1 MTTVTQTPNRTLP
14 STATATAV
22 KQPAAPHRS
31 AQATQA
37 ASATAT
43 ATQAAP
49 PAPARAASPTTR
61 APAATTSTRQT
72 STSSGPHYTR
82 ASTDAFGDYLRRIGK
97 GHLLSAEEEV
107 ELARRIE
114 VGLFAAERLAKA
126 PDVIAPEQARE
137 LAWLAHDGERAK
149 NDFIESN
156 LRLVV
161 SIAKHYSG
169 RGVPIM
175 DLVQDGNIGLVR
187 AVEKYDFMTGF
198 KFSTY
203 ATWWIRQAIHR
214 GMADKSRMIR
224 IPVHTAEKLNKIK
237 RIRRDLTSALDRE
250 PTEKEIAEAAQIPP
264 REVARLLLY
273 DNEPISLHAPVGD
286 GVGDIAELIIDD
298 DLPQPDEYATITLR
312 AADIAFYL
320 EALPARERSILRARF
335 GLDGDEPHT
344 LDQIALVEGVTRE
357 RVRQIEKRALALL
370 HVPRLERYL
379 RD

>member
-1 MTTVTQTPNRTLP
+1 MTTVTHTTTRGLP
-14 STATATAV
+14 ATATATAIPPTPT
-22 KQPAAPHRS
+22 PAAQPV
-31 AQATQA
+31 A
-37 ASATAT
+37 APDRKAK
-43 ATQAAP
+43 AAP
-49 PAPARAASPTTR
+49 PASPTT
-61 APAATTSTRQT
+61 TTRPQPSPVPV
-72 STSSGPHYTR
+72 GAHYTR

-114 VGLFAAERLAKA
+114 VGLFAAERLSRASEE
-126 PDVIAPEQARE
+126 IAPEHARE
-137 LAWLAHDGERAK
+137 LAWLAHDGVRAK

-250 PTEKEIAEAAQIPP
+250 PTEKEIAEAAQIAP

-286 GVGDIAELIIDD
+286 GAGDIAELIIDD

-320 EALPARERSILRARF
+320 DALPARERSILRARF

>member
-1 MTTVTQTPNRTLP
+1 MSALVQTPLSAPPMR
-14 STATATAV
+14 AA
-22 KQPAAPHRS
+22 PAAPS
-31 AQATQA
+31 
-37 ASATAT
+37 
-43 ATQAAP
+43 
-49 PAPARAASPTTR
+49 SPSR
-61 APAATTSTRQT
+61 GAG
-72 STSSGPHYTR
+72 TSSVSRYSR

-97 GHLLSAEEEV
+97 GPLLTALDEV

-114 VGLFAAERLAKA
+114 VGLFAGERLAKGVSDPA
-126 PDVIAPEQARE
+126 TARE
-137 LAWLAHDGERAK
+137 LAWLAHDGGRAK
-149 NDFIESN
+149 NHFIEAN

-187 AVEKYDFMTGF
+187 AVEKYDFMTGY

-237 RIRRDLTSALDRE
+237 RIRRDLTSTLDRDPSLRE
-250 PTEKEIAEAAQIPP
+250 LSDAAQIPA
-264 REVARLLLY
+264 RDVSRLLQY

-286 GVGDIAELIIDD
+286 GIGDISELIIDD

-312 AADIAFYL
+312 AADICFYL
-320 EALPARERSILRARF
+320 EALPPRERAILVARF
-335 GLDGDEPHT
+335 GLDGDEPRT
-344 LDQIALVEGVTRE
+344 LDQIAVIQGVTRE

>member
-1 MTTVTQTPNRTLP
+1 MSTIVRTEATRT
-14 STATATAV
+14 TATRTA
-22 KQPAAPHRS
+22 QRPAPTEERPVTEPSAPTRAPS
-31 AQATQA
+31 AA
-37 ASATAT
+37 ASA
-43 ATQAAP
+43 
-49 PAPARAASPTTR
+49 
-61 APAATTSTRQT
+61 AATSRY
-72 STSSGPHYTR
+72 SR

-97 GHLLSAEEEV
+97 GPLLSAEDEV
-107 ELARRIE
+107 DLARKIE
-114 VGLFAAERLAKA
+114 VGLFAEEKINRAESDGD
-126 PDVIAPEQARE
+126 PVNPEFKRE
-137 LAWLAHDGERAK
+137 LMTLVFEGRRAK
-149 NDFIESN
+149 NHFIEAN

-237 RIRRDLTSALDRE
+237 RIRRDLTSTLDRE
-250 PTEKEIAEAAQIPP
+250 PTLKEIAELSQIAV
-264 REVARLLLY
+264 RDVSRLLQY

-286 GVGDIAELIIDD
+286 GIGDIAELIIDD
-298 DLPQPDEYATITLR
+298 DLPQPDECATITLR
-312 AADIAFYL
+312 AADITFYL
-320 EALPARERSILRARF
+320 DALPDRERSILTARF
-335 GLDGDEPHT
+335 GLTGDEPRT
-344 LDQIALVEGVTRE
+344 LDQIAVIQGVTRE

-370 HVPRLERYL
+370 KVPRLERYL

>member
-1 MTTVTQTPNRTLP
+1 MSISVHSSP
-14 STATATAV
+14 S
-22 KQPAAPHRS
+22 S
-31 AQATQA
+31 A
-37 ASATAT
+37 
-43 ATQAAP
+43 
-49 PAPARAASPTTR
+49 RY
-61 APAATTSTRQT
+61 
-72 STSSGPHYTR
+72 GR

-97 GHLLSAEEEV
+97 GALLTADDEV
-107 ELARRIE
+107 DLARRIE
-114 VGLFAAERLAKA
+114 VGLFAEEKRLLGVADA
-126 PDVIAPEQARE
+126 TLERE
-137 LAWLAHDGERAK
+137 LAWLVHDGRRAK
-149 NDFIESN
+149 NHFIEAN

-187 AVEKYDFMTGF
+187 AVEKFDFMTGY

-237 RIRRDLTSALDRE
+237 RIRRDLTSSLDRD
-250 PTEKEIAEAAQIPP
+250 PTVRELAEATQIPA
-264 REVARLLLY
+264 RDVSRLLQY

-286 GVGDIAELIIDD
+286 GIGDISELIIDD
-298 DLPQPDEYATITLR
+298 DLPQPDEYATLALR
-312 AADIAFYL
+312 AADITFYL
-320 EALPARERSILRARF
+320 DALPPRERAILQARF
-335 GLDGDEPHT
+335 GLDGDAPRT
-344 LDQIALVEGVTRE
+344 LDQIALIQGVTRE

>member
-1 MTTVTQTPNRTLP
+1 MTI
-14 STATATAV
+14 TAHS
-22 KQPAAPHRS
+22 AP
-31 AQATQA
+31 
-37 ASATAT
+37 ASA
-43 ATQAAP
+43 
-49 PAPARAASPTTR
+49 RY
-61 APAATTSTRQT
+61 
-72 STSSGPHYTR
+72 GR

-97 GHLLSAEEEV
+97 GTLLTAEDEV
-107 ELARRIE
+107 DLARRIE
-114 VGLFAAERLAKA
+114 VGLFAEEKLLKGGIDD
-126 PDVIAPEQARE
+126 PSLERE
-137 LAWLAHDGERAK
+137 LAWLVNDGHRSK
-149 NDFIESN
+149 NHFIEAN

-187 AVEKYDFMTGF
+187 AVEKFDFMTGY

-237 RIRRDLTSALDRE
+237 RIRRDLTSTLDRD
-250 PTEKEIAEAAQIPP
+250 PTVRELAEATQIPA
-264 REVARLLLY
+264 RDVARLLQY

-286 GVGDIAELIIDD
+286 GIGDISELIIDD
-298 DLPQPDEYATITLR
+298 DLPQPDEYATIALR
-312 AADIAFYL
+312 AADITFYL
-320 EALPARERSILRARF
+320 DALPPRERAILQARF
-335 GLDGDEPHT
+335 GLDGDAPRT
-344 LDQIALVEGVTRE
+344 LDQIALIQGVTRE

-370 HVPRLERYL
+370 HVPRLERYQ

>member
-1 MTTVTQTPNRTLP
+1 MTITAHSAP
-14 STATATAV
+14 S
-22 KQPAAPHRS
+22 S
-31 AQATQA
+31 A
-37 ASATAT
+37 
-43 ATQAAP
+43 
-49 PAPARAASPTTR
+49 RY
-61 APAATTSTRQT
+61 
-72 STSSGPHYTR
+72 GR

-97 GHLLSAEEEV
+97 GALLTAEDEV
-107 ELARRIE
+107 NLARRIE
-114 VGLFAAERLAKA
+114 VGLFAEEKLLKGNIDD
-126 PDVIAPEQARE
+126 PDLERE
-137 LAWLAHDGERAK
+137 LAWLVHDGRHSK
-149 NDFIESN
+149 NHFIEAN

-187 AVEKYDFMTGF
+187 AVEKFDFMTGY

-237 RIRRDLTSALDRE
+237 RIRRDLTSTLDRD
-250 PTEKEIAEAAQIPP
+250 PTVRELAEATQIPA
-264 REVARLLLY
+264 RDVARLLQY

-286 GVGDIAELIIDD
+286 GIGDISELIIDD
-298 DLPQPDEYATITLR
+298 DLPQPDEYATIALR
-312 AADIAFYL
+312 AADITFYL
-320 EALPARERSILRARF
+320 DALPPRERAILQARF
-335 GLDGDEPHT
+335 GLDGDAPRT
-344 LDQIALVEGVTRE
+344 LDQIALIQGVTRE

>member
-1 MTTVTQTPNRTLP
+1 MTTLTHSPSRTAPSGATAAAVKQAAPSRASAPATPRAETAKSSTP
-14 STATATAV
+14 SSASSSTAT
-22 KQPAAPHRS
+22 S
-31 AQATQA
+31 
-37 ASATAT
+37 TAT
-43 ATQAAP
+43 ST
-49 PAPARAASPTTR
+49 STS
-61 APAATTSTRQT
+61 TSTRQ
-72 STSSGPHYTR
+72 SSSIPSGPHYTR

-114 VGLFAAERLAKA
+114 VGLFAAERLTRA

-237 RIRRDLTSALDRE
+237 RIRRDLTSTLDRE

>member
-1 MTTVTQTPNRTLP
+1 MTTIVQTPTTRT
-14 STATATAV
+14 TQKT
-22 KQPAAPHRS
+22 R
-31 AQATQA
+31 ATQKAVQTPPAPPTESISSSYSPSAA
-37 ASATAT
+37 ASA
-43 ATQAAP
+43 
-49 PAPARAASPTTR
+49 
-61 APAATTSTRQT
+61 AATSRY
-72 STSSGPHYTR
+72 SR

-97 GHLLSAEEEV
+97 GPLLSAEDEV
-107 ELARRIE
+107 NLARKIE
-114 VGLFAAERLAKA
+114 VGLFADEKVNRADAEGD
-126 PDVIAPEQARE
+126 PVNPEFRRE
-137 LAWLAHDGERAK
+137 LMTLVFEGRRAK
-149 NDFIESN
+149 NHFIEAN

-237 RIRRDLTSALDRE
+237 RIRRDLTSTLDRE
-250 PTEKEIAEAAQIPP
+250 PTLKEIAELSQIAV
-264 REVARLLLY
+264 RDVSRLLQY

-286 GVGDIAELIIDD
+286 GIGDIAELIIDD
-298 DLPQPDEYATITLR
+298 DLPQPDECATITLR
-312 AADIAFYL
+312 AADITFYL
-320 EALPARERSILRARF
+320 DALPDRERSILTARF
-335 GLDGDEPHT
+335 GLTGEEPRT
-344 LDQIALVEGVTRE
+344 LDQIAVIQGVTRE

-370 HVPRLERYL
+370 KVPRLERYL

>member
-1 MTTVTQTPNRTLP
+1 MSTIVHTNDTRTTSR
-14 STATATAV
+14 TATSRTAAKPDTTAERPV
-22 KQPAAPHRS
+22 SEPSKPLTPS
-31 AQATQA
+31 AA
-37 ASATAT
+37 ASA
-43 ATQAAP
+43 
-49 PAPARAASPTTR
+49 
-61 APAATTSTRQT
+61 AATSRY
-72 STSSGPHYTR
+72 SR

-97 GHLLSAEEEV
+97 GPLLSAEDEV
-107 ELARRIE
+107 DLARKIE
-114 VGLFAAERLAKA
+114 VGLFAEEKINRAEADGN
-126 PDVIAPEQARE
+126 PVSPEFKRE
-137 LAWLAHDGERAK
+137 LMTLVFEGRRAK
-149 NDFIESN
+149 NHFIEAN

-237 RIRRDLTSALDRE
+237 RIRRDLTSTLDRE
-250 PTEKEIAEAAQIPP
+250 PTLKEIAELSQIAV
-264 REVARLLLY
+264 RDVSRLLQY

-286 GVGDIAELIIDD
+286 GIGDIAELIIDD
-298 DLPQPDEYATITLR
+298 DLPQPDECATITLR
-312 AADIAFYL
+312 AADITFYL
-320 EALPARERSILRARF
+320 DALPDRERSILTARF
-335 GLDGDEPHT
+335 GLTGDEPRT
-344 LDQIALVEGVTRE
+344 LDQIAVIQGVTRE

-370 HVPRLERYL
+370 KVPRLERYL

>member
-1 MTTVTQTPNRTLP
+1 MSTIIHTNDTRTTP
-14 STATATAV
+14 STRTPAP
-22 KQPAAPHRS
+22 QPASSPRTPS
-31 AQATQA
+31 AA
-37 ASATAT
+37 ASA
-43 ATQAAP
+43 
-49 PAPARAASPTTR
+49 
-61 APAATTSTRQT
+61 AATSRY
-72 STSSGPHYTR
+72 SR

-97 GHLLSAEEEV
+97 GPLLTAEDEV
-107 ELARRIE
+107 DLARKIE
-114 VGLFAAERLAKA
+114 VGLFAEEKINRAAA
-126 PDVIAPEQARE
+126 NGNPVDPESKRE
-137 LAWLAHDGERAK
+137 LMTLVFEGRRAK
-149 NDFIESN
+149 NHFIEAN

-237 RIRRDLTSALDRE
+237 RIRRDLTSTLDRE
-250 PTEKEIAEAAQIPP
+250 PTLKEIAELSQIAV
-264 REVARLLLY
+264 RDVSRLLQY

-286 GVGDIAELIIDD
+286 GIGDIAELIIDD
-298 DLPQPDEYATITLR
+298 DIPQPDECATITLR
-312 AADIAFYL
+312 AADITFYL
-320 EALPARERSILRARF
+320 DALPDRERAILTARF
-335 GLDGDEPHT
+335 GLTGDEPRT
-344 LDQIALVEGVTRE
+344 LDQIAVIQGVTRE

-370 HVPRLERYL
+370 KVPRLERYL